1 MVAIS
6 LWSVDKNFDASAS
19 RSFFHLAFG
28 IALHVLI

>member
-6 LWSVDKNFDASAS
+6 LWSVDKDFDASAS
-19 RSFFHLAFG
+19 RPLFHLLFD